1 MTTISPNAKKIQL
14 SKPTDNNV
22 TLLQALKDRHSTRDF
37 SNKEVTDEDLS
48 TILWAACGFNRP
60 ESGMITAP
68 SAMNSQDVVVFV
80 FRKDGAF
87 RYEPK
92 DNCLVKVSEKNL
104 RSLVN
109 GPQPFESPAPLAIV
123 IASNNA
129 KLPESIPAPVKARLG
144 AIDAG
149 YVSENICLACSALG
163 LSTVPRMTMDTDGLK
178 KELNLDNNFDLV
190 LNNLIGYS
198 KI

>member
-1 MTTISPNAKKIQL
+1 MTTISSKTIQL
-14 SKPTDNNV
+14 TKPTDNKV
-22 TLLQALKDRHSTRDF
+22 TLLQALQNRHSTRDF
-37 SNKEVTDEDLS
+37 SDKQVSDEDLS
-48 TILWAACGFNRP
+48 AILWAAYGINRP
-60 ESGMITAP
+60 GSGMITAP
-68 SAMNSQDVVVFV
+68 SALNSQDVIVFV
-80 FRKDGAF
+80 NRKDGAF

-92 DNCLVKVSEKNL
+92 DNSLIKVSGKDL

-109 GPQPFESPAPLAIV
+109 GTQPFESPAPLAIV
-123 IASNNA
+123 LASNNA
-129 KLPESIPAPVKARLG
+129 KLPETIPAPVKSRMG

-149 YVSENICLACSALG
+149 YISENICLACSALG

-198 KI
+198 KN

>member
-1 MTTISPNAKKIQL
+1 MTTISSKAIQL
-14 SKPTDNNV
+14 AKPTENKV
-22 TLLQALKDRHSTRDF
+22 TLLQALQSRHSTREF
-37 SNKEVTDEDLS
+37 SDRQVSGEDLS
-48 TILWAACGFNRP
+48 AILWAACGINRS

-68 SAMNSQDVVVFV
+68 SAMNAQDVSVFV
-80 FRKDGAF
+80 VKKEGAF

-92 DNCLVKVSEKNL
+92 DNCLVMVSEKDL

-109 GPQPFESPAPLAIV
+109 GPQPFESPAPLAVI

-129 KLPESIPAPVKARLG
+129 KLSESIPAPVKARMG

-163 LSTVPRMTMDTDGLK
+163 LSTVPRMTMDTGGLK

-198 KI
+198 KN